1 MKGGRPFRLFLSGFL
16 ACGKTTVGRVL
27 ARDLR
32 LPFMDLDQTLVEE
45 EGMPIFEMMDAR
57 GESYFRRRERSLL
70 ERLRSS
76 ENLIVATGSGT
87 PAIPENLSLIGRL
100 GEMVFLNA
108 AWETIAAR
116 LQEKKGVLP
125 PNLRVETLYRIY
137 LERLP
142 YYRQARWILVPE
154 TGETPDALALRIRL
168 MIKGAL
174 PCAI

>member
-87 PAIPENLSLIGRL
+87 PATHRAPSTTTISRRRRAYCRRTCGWKPFIASIWNACRITVRHAGFWSLRPG
-100 GEMVFLNA
+100 
-108 AWETIAAR
+108 
-116 LQEKKGVLP
+116 KP
-125 PNLRVETLYRIY
+125 PMPWR
-137 LERLP
+137 
-142 YYRQARWILVPE
+142 
-154 TGETPDALALRIRL
+154 
-168 MIKGAL
+168 
-174 PCAI
+174 CASA

>member
-1 MKGGRPFRLFLSGFL
+1 MSEKHGTPEAEKALRRAYETALAYLRGAREQSTHVAVTQAEVRARLGTKLPEMGESSDAVIEALVKAADGAFSPSTGGRFFAYVIGGTHPAG
-16 ACGKTTVGRVL
+16 VG
-27 ARDLR
+27 A
-32 LPFMDLDQTLVEE
+32 E
-45 EGMPIFEMMDAR
+45 
-57 GESYFRRRERSLL
+57 
-70 ERLRSS
+70 
-76 ENLIVATGSGT
+76 
-87 PAIPENLSLIGRL
+87 
-100 GEMVFLNA
+100 FLNA

-142 YYRQARWILVPE
+142 YYRQARWIVVPE